1 MDIKE
6 LVQKSVDDWNAKDK
20 KAFVANFTES
30 SEITGPGGLVLHGL
44 EGSRSYGTSG
54 KSALPDN
61 QGVIGNV
68 FESGDRA
75 CAEVI
80 FEGTH
85 TGALYIAEGQ
95 IPATGRRVCVPT
107 AQVHTICDDRF
118 VTSYLYFDQF
128 GLLAELGRIPIM
140 GVVTKPTK
148 SLYRLG

>member
-20 KAFVANFTES
+20 KAFVANFTEN

-44 EGSRSYGTSG
+44 EGVEKLWDVWQG
-54 KSALPDN
+54 ALPDN

-68 FESGDRA
+68 FASGDRA

-80 FEGTH
+80 FEGTQ
-85 TGALYIAEGQ
+85 TGTLYIADGQ
-95 IPATGRRVCVPT
+95 IPATGRRVRVPI

-118 VTSYLYFDQF
+118 VSSHLYFDQF
-128 GLLAELGRIPIM
+128 GLLAELGLIPIS
-140 GVVTKPTK
+140 GPAHR
-148 SLYRLG
+148 S